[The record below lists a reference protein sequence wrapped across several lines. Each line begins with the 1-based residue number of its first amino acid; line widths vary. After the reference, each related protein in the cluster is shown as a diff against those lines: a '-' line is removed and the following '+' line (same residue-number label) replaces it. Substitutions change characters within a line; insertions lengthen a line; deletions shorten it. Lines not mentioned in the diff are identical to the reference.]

1 MSMFEGIVGKR
12 ISMISCRKETFH
24 SIENDTIETVEEI
37 LVEIDKWTM
46 CITNPVRLDPK
57 LASIEDLV
65 GATIDQINST
75 DEKFRVS
82 TDKGWFS
89 VDIRR
94 ESFVGPEA
102 MVIYG
107 PENLIV
113 VWN

>member
-1 MSMFEGIVGKR
+1 MFEGIVGKR
-12 ISMISCRKETFH
+12 ISIIRFNKGTYH
-24 SIENDTIETVEEI
+24 SIENDTIETVEEV
-37 LVEIDKWTM
+37 LVEIDNWNI
-46 CITNPVRLDPK
+46 CITNPIRLDPN
-57 LASIEDLV
+57 LGSIDDLV
-65 GATIDQINST
+65 GAIIVQINSM
-75 DEKFRVS
+75 DEEFRVS
-82 TDKGWFS
+82 TDKGSFS

>member
-1 MSMFEGIVGKR
+1 
-12 ISMISCRKETFH
+12 MISCNKGTFH
-24 SIENDTIETVEEI
+24 SIENDTIETVEEV
-37 LVEIDKWTM
+37 LVEIGNWRL
-46 CITNPVRLDPK
+46 CISNPIRLDPT
-57 LASIEDLV
+57 LGSIEDLV
-65 GATIDQINST
+65 GAIIVQINST
-75 DEKFRVS
+75 DEEFRVS
-82 TDKGWFS
+82 SDKGWFS